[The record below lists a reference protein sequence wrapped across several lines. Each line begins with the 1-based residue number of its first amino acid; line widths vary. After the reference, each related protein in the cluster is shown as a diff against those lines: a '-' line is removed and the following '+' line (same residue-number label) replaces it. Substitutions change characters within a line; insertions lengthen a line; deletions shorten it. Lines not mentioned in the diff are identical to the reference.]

1 MSSYVVDSSAI
12 GPLLF
17 ADESDDLIP
26 GFADIIE
33 VGDCIVPQHWELE
46 VANQLIMGLRRSRT
60 TDELAQQSLTMLRVL
75 PIAIDDETGLRVPE
89 IYQIALRNGLT
100 IYDAAYAELALRTD
114 ATIVTFDRRLRDAAV
129 ALEIPLLP

>member
-17 ADESDDLIP
+17 ADERDDLIP
-26 GFADIIE
+26 GFEDIIE

-60 TDELAQQSLTMLRVL
+60 TEELAQQSLTMLLAL

-89 IYQIALRNGLT
+89 TYQIALKHGLT
-100 IYDAAYAELALRTD
+100 IYDAAYAELAIRT
-114 ATIVTFDRRLRDAAV
+114 ASTLVTFDKRLRDVAAD
-129 ALEIPLLP
+129 LEIPLLP